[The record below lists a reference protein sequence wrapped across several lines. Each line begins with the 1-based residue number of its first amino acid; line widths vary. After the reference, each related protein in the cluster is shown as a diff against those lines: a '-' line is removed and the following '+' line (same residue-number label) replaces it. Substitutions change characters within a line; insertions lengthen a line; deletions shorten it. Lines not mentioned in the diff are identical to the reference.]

1 MTPISLTRAL
11 LGSAA
16 ISLAA
21 LSPALAQTEITFFYP
36 VQVGG
41 PLTEVVDG
49 YVAEFEAQNPDI
61 TVEAIY
67 SGSYTD
73 TTTRALTAARSG
85 TPPTVAVM
93 LATDIFT
100 LIDAGVIAPL
110 DDHITTPE
118 DQAWLDG
125 FMPAYLAS
133 ARLDGHV
140 WGAPFQRSTAV
151 MYYNKEAY
159 AAAGLDPE
167 TPPAT
172 WDEMVEHGRAL
183 TVRDASGTVTQWGLG
198 IPGSSNAA
206 HWLFGA
212 LVAQNGGQLSS
223 EDGLHTFFDS
233 PEVVGALEYWVSLGA
248 EHGIHPPGVL
258 EWGTTPSDF
267 MEGRL
272 AMAWTT
278 TGNLGN
284 IRANAPFDFGVAAYP
299 GNPDPASVLGGGNLY
314 LFADASD
321 EEKAAAFR
329 FIKHMTSDELLAD
342 WGIQTGY
349 VAPRDGSWDTQ
360 ALQDYV
366 AEVPQADVARR
377 QIAVSVP
384 EISTYEGHRVNE
396 VLNAAI
402 QAALTG
408 QQSPADALTAAQAE
422 AERILAVYRD

>member
-1 MTPISLTRAL
+1 MKIISTTRTL
-11 LGSAA
+11 LGSA
-16 ISLAA
+16 SMCLFS
-21 LSPALAQTEITFFYP
+21 LSPALAETNITFYYP

-41 PLTEVVDG
+41 PLTAVVDG

-61 TVEAIY
+61 NVEAIY

-85 TPPTVAVM
+85 TPPTVAVL
-93 LATDIFT
+93 LATDIYT
-100 LIDAGVIAPL
+100 LIDSGVVEPI
-110 DDHITTPE
+110 DMWIKTDE
-118 DQAWLDG
+118 DKAWVDG

-133 ARLDGHV
+133 ANVDGHLWAV
-140 WGAPFQRSTAV
+140 PFQRSTAV
-151 MYYNKEAY
+151 MYYNKDAY
-159 AAAGLDPE
+159 KAAGLDPE
-167 TPPAT
+167 SPPTT
-172 WDEMVEHGRAL
+172 WDEMVEHGKAL
-183 TVRDASGTVTQWGLG
+183 TVRDAAGNVTQWGLG
-198 IPGSSNAA
+198 IPGSSNAV

-212 LVAQNGGQLSS
+212 LVAQNKGKLSS
-223 EDGLHTFFDS
+223 EDGLYTFFDA
-233 PEVVGALEYWVSLGA
+233 PEVIGALQYFVDLSTK
-248 EHGIHPPGVL
+248 HGIHPAGVQ

-284 IRANAPFDFGVAAYP
+284 IRANAKFDFGVAPYP

-314 LFADASD
+314 IFEGASD
-321 EEKAAAFR
+321 EQKSAAFE
-329 FIKHMTSDELLAD
+329 FIKYMTSDELLAD

-360 ALQDYV
+360 AMKDYV
-366 AEVPQADVARR
+366 AEVPQAEVARR

-384 EISTYEGHRVNE
+384 EISTFEGQRVNE

-402 QAALTG
+402 QSALTG
-408 QQSPADALTAAQAE
+408 QATPEAAMKAAQAE
-422 AERILAVYRD
+422 ADRILAAYR